1 VLNLYVFHTQVSAQ
15 DKASGISQKITITSD
30 KGRLSE
36 DEIARMVKEAEE
48 HAEDDKRIRGAVDA
62 RNQLESYLYSVK
74 GMVTESLKSKLSE
87 EDRMTITE
95 AVTEA
100 LSWVEGNPVGDNDRT
115 LFEAKRAEVEAVVSP
130 LLSKAYQQSASSA
143 PGAPPTNSNGNGDE
157 PDSGGG
163 DSGPTVEEV
172 N

>member
-1 VLNLYVFHTQVSAQ
+1 MSSWLGQVSAQ

-48 HAEDDKRIRGAVDA
+48 HAEEDKRIRGAVDA

-74 GMVTESLKSKLSE
+74 GMVGDSLKAKLSE
-87 EDRMTITE
+87 EDRKTILDT
-95 AVTEA
+95 VTEA
-100 LSWVEGNPVGDNDRT
+100 LSWVDSNPVGDNDKSVYET
-115 LFEAKRAEVEAVVSP
+115 KRSEVESVISP
-130 LLSKAYQQSASSA
+130 LLSKAYQQSGPTSGPDGNATPGDSSA
-143 PGAPPTNSNGNGDE
+143 EGS
-157 PDSGGG
+157 G

-172 N
+172 

>member
-1 VLNLYVFHTQVSAQ
+1 LYDQVSAQ

-48 HAEDDKRIRGAVDA
+48 HAEEDKRIRGAVDA

-74 GMVTESLKSKLSE
+74 GMVAESLKSKLME
-87 EDRMTITE
+87 EDRKTITDT
-95 AVTEA
+95 VTEA
-100 LSWVEGNPVGDNDRT
+100 LSWVESNPVGENDKAVY
-115 LFEAKRAEVEAVVSP
+115 EAKRAEVEAVISP
-130 LLSKAYQQSASSA
+130 LLSKAYQQAGAATSGEGQRGSGVPPGSSD
-143 PGAPPTNSNGNGDE
+143 G
-157 PDSGGG
+157 PDRGSG